1 MKIFQKRPVAALIMV
16 LAIILGLSLANTRR
30 PDAPA
35 PAPEGEL
42 VCVLH
47 NEGGVLTEKT
57 VRYIEAMNE
66 SLFCQTGAQIAV
78 DVVETTGSQDIVDYG
93 DDLFYQYGIGSRERD
108 NGILMVL
115 ALKNLYNGAP
125 DGDYYAAW
133 GEGFTGSQ
141 EARLEDIFIGNMEA
155 DFAAKRYD
163 NAVRKTFDALIE
175 ELENLYGVRVREGE
189 TGGAAG
195 IYEPRTGYAADTE
208 YIPYAVGNIIGLLI
222 LLFMVWLILDAVRYS
237 RYRRYCRRYP
247 APPRYYPV
255 FWGRPRRRVP
265 PPPPPP
271 GPGFGGFPGG
281 GARRPGGGFHS
292 GGSPGGGARRP
303 SGGSFSGGGA
313 RRPGGG
319 FHSGGSPGGGAR
331 RPSGGMKASRPS
343 GGARR
348 GGGSRPGGGARRR

>member
-1 MKIFQKRPVAALIMV
+1 MKIFQKRPVAALIMA
-16 LAIILGLSLANTRR
+16 LAVILGLSLANSRR
-30 PDAPA
+30 PETPA
-35 PAPEGEL
+35 PAPDGEL
-42 VCVLH
+42 VSVLH
-47 NEGGVLTEKT
+47 NEDGVLKEET

-66 SLFCQTGAQIAV
+66 SLFHQTGAQIAV

-115 ALKNLYNGAP
+115 AVKNLYNGAP
-125 DGDYYAAW
+125 DGDYYIAW
-133 GEGFTGSQ
+133 GEGFTSSQ
-141 EARLEDIFIGNMEA
+141 EDRLEEIFIGNMEA
-155 DFAAKRYD
+155 DFVAKRFD
-163 NAVRKTFDALIE
+163 QAVRKTFDALIK
-175 ELENLYGVRVREGE
+175 ELEGVYGVTVREGE
-189 TGGAAG
+189 TGGASGFYTSQAG
-195 IYEPRTGYAADTE
+195 SVAGMV
-208 YIPYAVGNIIGLLI
+208 YIPYVAGNIIGLLI

-247 APPRYYPV
+247 TPPRYYPV

-265 PPPPPP
+265 PPRPPYP
-271 GPGFGGFPGG
+271 GPGFGGFHSGGSPGG

-303 SGGSFSGGGA
+303 SGG
-313 RRPGGG
+313 

-343 GGARR
+343 GARRPSGGARR
-348 GGGSRPGGGARRR
+348 GGGGARRR